1 MTVADK
7 TKPQGTRGPV
17 HHRSL
22 DTGHFA
28 LETHSEVATAAMR
41 GFLEGPRL
49 REGA

>member
-28 LETHSEVATAAMR
+28 LETHSEVVTAA
-41 GFLEGPRL
+41 LEMGTD
-49 REGA
+49 G